1 MQNHHTGLANN
12 LKASLPRMFQLYTIL
27 KAHPAGEIVAQE
39 ELDVAAGCKLLDSMQ
54 MASYLKKLES
64 ASANP
69 LSEAFGRQAEAAA
82 VCFSGL

>member
-1 MQNHHTGLANN
+1 MQNHHAGLVNN
-12 LKASLPRMFQLYTIL
+12 LKASSPHMFQLYTIL
-27 KAHPAGEIVAQE
+27 KAHPAGEIVTQE
-39 ELDVAAGCKLLDSMQ
+39 EMDVAARRKLLDSMQ
-54 MASYLKKLES
+54 TASYLKKLES

>member
-1 MQNHHTGLANN
+1 MQNHHAGLVNN
-12 LKASLPRMFQLYTIL
+12 LKASSPHMFQLYTIL
-27 KAHPAGEIVAQE
+27 KARPAGEIVTQE
-39 ELDVAAGCKLLDSMQ
+39 EMDIAAGRKLLDSMQ
-54 MASYLKKLES
+54 TASYLKS